1 MKILHFSFVGGG
13 RCGGPD
19 QKPEPIGGF
28 YFIFFPP
35 TFMRSNSL
43 EHKSPAR
50 AKCPLIKYAVKIKIR
65 DCLISHCE
73 EVLSR
78 AHFGT
83 YKSSVGER

>member
-1 MKILHFSFVGGG
+1 MEVLTRNLNPSA
-13 RCGGPD
+13 D
-19 QKPEPIGGF
+19 
-28 YFIFFPP
+28 FFFFFFP
-35 TFMRSNSL
+35 TFMRSL

-83 YKSSVGER
+83 YKSGIGER

>member
-1 MKILHFSFVGGG
+1 MKILHFSFVGGADVEVLT
-13 RCGGPD
+13 RNLNPSVD
-19 QKPEPIGGF
+19 F
-28 YFIFFPP
+28 LSP

-50 AKCPLIKYAVKIKIR
+50 AKCPLIKYAIKIKIR